1 MSEEDKLPISISLE
15 GESQVFSGSFELLEF
30 WNNST
35 LSITAIVQ
43 NLVTYEVKQSVAF
56 NINHIPTDRDSDGV
70 VNLEDNCPDE
80 YNPDQEDLDSDLIG
94 DVCDPCNNLVYIP
107 GNVNGDANE
116 GNEPVIDV
124 IDILA
129 LSDYLDNGIGNE
141 CQILDVLE
149 DGMVNDW
156 DILVLAEMIMNGGN

>member
-1 MSEEDKLPISISLE
+1 M
-15 GESQVFSGSFELLEF
+15 
-30 WNNST
+30 
-35 LSITAIVQ
+35 
-43 NLVTYEVKQSVAF
+43 
-56 NINHIPTDRDSDGV
+56 
-70 VNLEDNCPDE
+70 
-80 YNPDQEDLDSDLIG
+80 
-94 DVCDPCNNLVYIP
+94 
-107 GNVNGDANE
+107 NGDAYE
-116 GNEPVIDV
+116 GNDPVIDV